1 MLTRCTKAYS
11 SSVRKL
17 SVYLQP
23 VHRIS
28 FLKCALQP
36 KISKINKTN
45 YFGSSGSLI
54 VIDVDRIKKL
64 VTSACC
70 DRQHANGDL
79 QPFSR
84 KSGQQR

>member
-1 MLTRCTKAYS
+1 MA
-11 SSVRKL
+11 VPARKL

-23 VHRIS
+23 FCSNS

-36 KISKINKTN
+36 KIAKINKTP
-45 YFGSSGSLI
+45 YFGSSESFT
-54 VIDVDRIKKL
+54 VIDVDTTEKL

-79 QPFSR
+79 QPLSR
-84 KSGQQR
+84 KTGQQR